1 MLNKIM
7 DKYPAPGGS
16 PAEDDGS
23 AGGEQMGEPKTVTVP
38 ADLMPGC
45 KAGDTYT
52 VKAMDGDNV
61 TLEMAPG
68 AGGEGGEENWGDAL
82 VKHVGGEN
90 A

>member
-1 MLNKIM
+1 ME
-7 DKYPAPGGS
+7 DADGAGDGASGGT
-16 PAEDDGS
+16 
-23 AGGEQMGEPKTVTVP
+23 QMGESKTITVP

-68 AGGEGGEENWGDAL
+68 AGGEGEGEGNWGEDL
-82 VKHVGGEN
+82 VKHVGGET